1 MTAAT
6 SFAWLEDLNEAQKLA
21 DDQSKLVLV
30 DFFSPT

>member
-6 SFAWLEDLNEAQKLA
+6 SFAWVADVDQAQKLA
-21 DDQSKLVLV
+21 YEDGKLLLV